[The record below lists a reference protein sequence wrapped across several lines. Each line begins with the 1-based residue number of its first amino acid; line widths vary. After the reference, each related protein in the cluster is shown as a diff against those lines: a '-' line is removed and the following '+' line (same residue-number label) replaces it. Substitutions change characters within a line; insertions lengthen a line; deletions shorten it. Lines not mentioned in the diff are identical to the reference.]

1 MKFSKILFLFVIAV
15 SVVSCKSDD
24 DGAAAFNLSNANL
37 AGTHDLTYFVSNFS
51 STGDVGGQT
60 VTVTANVTG
69 DTYQVEVIFTE
80 AGTYTING
88 EFRTTTTTS
97 LGGPPEVEIVTLD
110 EAGTYQ
116 VNETAQ
122 TIVFIEDG
130 STAGDSDINS
140 VTLFNETEL
149 RIIYEDTYTENGDE
163 VTEMT
168 ELRFV
173 RQ

>member
-1 MKFSKILFLFVIAV
+1 MKFSKILLLLVIAV
-15 SVVSCKSDD
+15 SIVSCKGDD
-24 DGAAAFNLSNANL
+24 DVAPAFNLSNANL
-37 AGTHDLTYFVSNFS
+37 AGTHDLTYFVSNLS

-69 DTYQVEVIFTE
+69 DTYQVEVTFTE
-80 AGTYTING
+80 AGTYTIIG

-97 LGGPPEVEIVTLD
+97 LGNPPEVEIVVLD

-116 VNETAQ
+116 INEAAQ

-130 STAGDSDINS
+130 STAGNSDINS
-140 VTLFNETEL
+140 VTLFNETEF
-149 RIIYEDTYTENGDE
+149 RILYEDTYTENGDE
-163 VTEMT
+163 ISEMT